1 MSENTKI
8 EWCDYSWSPWTGCT
22 KVSAGCAHC
31 YAEARDKRHLQEK
44 IDHWGKGAPR
54 LLRAESSWKE
64 PLKWNKAWNKAQYFT
79 RVQGQPEPAKSTIF
93 PSLCDWL
100 DEEVPV
106 EWLAR
111 FLGLIY
117 DTPNLNWLL
126 LTKRPE
132 NWRSRMNAVANAD
145 FTGLEAGTELAD
157 AWTDCLDMPERGA
170 WPENVWIGTSVE
182 DQANADRR
190 IPELLKIPAVRRF
203 LSLEPLLGP
212 VDLVSDIQHH
222 SHPLHKSSPINCID
236 WLIIGGESGRG
247 ARPCHVDWIRSLV
260 KQGKEAGVATFVK
273 HPKGGE
279 PSEWPVDLRVREFPE
294 GLQ

>member
-1 MSENTKI
+1 MTL
-8 EWCDYSWSPWTGCT
+8 
-22 KVSAGCAHC
+22 
-31 YAEARDKRHLQEK
+31 AEPMGMK
-44 IDHWGKGAPR
+44 
-54 LLRAESSWKE
+54 
-64 PLKWNKAWNKAQYFT
+64 LKPVT
-79 RVQGQPEPAKSTIF
+79 VF

-100 DEEVPV
+100 DDEVPI
-106 EWLAR
+106 EWLGR

-117 DTPNLNWLL
+117 DTPDLTWLL
-126 LTKRPE
+126 LSKRPE
-132 NWRSRMNAVANAD
+132 NWNAR
-145 FTGLEAGTELAD
+145 LEAAALWAHGGPPQDWGSCIEEWLGGDPPA
-157 AWTDCLDMPERGA
+157 
-170 WPENVWIGTSVE
+170 NVWIGTSVE
-182 DQANADRR
+182 DQSNADLR
-190 IPELLKIPAVRRF
+190 IPEMLKIPAVRRF